1 MGIFYKFIKNL
12 CKFTILVSE
21 LVSEDKNKF
30 DNQMKSYYE
39 HLEEMKNILGESETI
54 KSSKKFTFLTDDLKI
69 LSFKQNS
76 NNNKVEK
83 KDNNDKV
90 EIKKLMKYAKSAKT
104 GMVIKDHLSQTSYP
118 QIGSENLSGK
128 ESHRKSILTPAGTT
142 NGQNMHNNQTSIGQN
157 SISNLNNTTNNIST
171 RRTNKTNTLIPNSHV
186 EKGNTIQIVKNEIV
200 NSIYINDIIKN
211 KREGLNSCLKDYDL
225 PSMEDYEK
233 ILMRNITTQKISQ
246 HTSVMPKSK
255 EDKNDNGLKKE
266 FPDILKEKYNNK
278 QVQWKIE
285 DIQQENLE
293 KLEKERRKETKMFL
307 NQIKKR
313 PRFAQQFIDQY
324 SQRDNKINHQIMD
337 INKILGKQFYDKKK
351 LNRKIDEFIYELER
365 REMEEE
371 EEKLKSSIHEI
382 PPESQTANHEIRK
395 LLQKKNLLDEQEEQQ
410 EVEFG
415 KRENEIIYQL
425 VNDGREK
432 EKSPTERKMEIFQ
445 EFQKFKNKVIKMESS
460 RVNAVGIKDDE
471 VKRNLTMS
479 RRESKIKDLSYSNI
493 LRKSSEEIIGTLRR
507 NSLNFS
513 KIPLFRKISFGSQ
526 PVPGKKI

>member
-1 MGIFYKFIKNL
+1 
-12 CKFTILVSE
+12 
-21 LVSEDKNKF
+21 
-30 DNQMKSYYE
+30 MKSYYE
-39 HLEEMKNILGESETI
+39 HLNTMKNILGESETI

-76 NNNKVEK
+76 NSNKVEK

-90 EIKKLMKYAKSAKT
+90 EIKKLIKYAKSAKT
-104 GMVIKDHLSQTSYP
+104 GKVIKDHLSLGSTHEVGSQNIQINPTNQMTIRQTSNT
-118 QIGSENLSGK
+118 SN
-128 ESHRKSILTPAGTT
+128 
-142 NGQNMHNNQTSIGQN
+142 TSITN
-157 SISNLNNTTNNIST
+157 SNLNSLRNNIE
-171 RRTNKTNTLIPNSHV
+171 NTLIPSSQV
-186 EKGNTIQIVKNEIV
+186 EKGNTIQIVKNEIL
-200 NSIYINDIIKN
+200 NSVYINDIIKK
-211 KREGLNSCLKDYDL
+211 KREGLNSCLKEFDV

-255 EDKNDNGLKKE
+255 EDKNDNGLKKD

-285 DIQQENLE
+285 DIQQENME

-324 SQRDNKINHQIMD
+324 SQRDNKINNQILD
-337 INKILGKQFYDKKK
+337 INKLLGKQFYDKKK
-351 LNRKIDEFIYELER
+351 LNRKIDDFIYDFER

-371 EEKLKSSIHEI
+371 EEKLRNSVQEI
-382 PPESQTANHEIRK
+382 PPESQTANHEIKK
-395 LLQKKNLLDEQEEQQ
+395 LLQKKNLLDEQEQQ
-410 EVEFG
+410 TEVEFG

-432 EKSPTERKMEIFQ
+432 EKSPSERKVEIFQ
-445 EFQKFKNKVIKMESS
+445 EFQKFKSKVIKREES
-460 RVNAVGIKDDE
+460 RVNVIGSKEDE
-471 VKRNLTMS
+471 SKRNINMG

-526 PVPGKKI
+526 LTPGKRERFHLLNKFYLKCLF